1 MQQYTDKIETGDLSA
16 KVMFNPRPPF
26 ELKKERKKEKG
37 GRRKKGKE
45 KQETTMIHWES
56 HPIFTGACFDLNVL
70 IEVSQTVVSLNSL
83 AIL

>member
-1 MQQYTDKIETGDLSA
+1 
-16 KVMFNPRPPF
+16 MFNPCPPF
-26 ELKKERKKEKG
+26 KLKKERKKKG
-37 GRRKKGKE
+37 ERREKGKE
-45 KQETTMIHWES
+45 KQEKTMIHWES